1 FTQIDSSGLPCNYS
15 TRLEHGNPDTPAID
29 RCRRNARFRQA
40 SQRNAVIPCR
50 QAALEIVRLVDIL
63 RKYPTETPQRA
74 STLAPP

>member
-1 FTQIDSSGLPCNYS
+1 CFTRNDS
-15 TRLEHGNPDTPAID
+15 TLESESQPASHTEFRIPP
-29 RCRRNARFRQA
+29 RNARFRQA